1 MANREQNQPEQPAE
15 PEAVTI
21 IRYPNRRLYDRSQGK
36 YVTLQD
42 VENTIRRGETVIV
55 RDSKSG
61 EDLTRSV
68 LTQILL
74 GRYPERIDLLPV
86 TLLHLMLGA
95 NEMLF
100 GVIRESLRQSL
111 LSVELLQ
118 RVPPCNPLGLPQDWL
133 RSFLPGVRP
142 PSEFPAPQTGEADVA
157 VLLRRIDELERR
169 LDERDASSRKRNP
182 TPRKEEG

>member
-1 MANREQNQPEQPAE
+1 MSIQKQGPPEQPAE
-15 PEAVTI
+15 TEAVTI

-42 VENTIRRGETVIV
+42 VEDTIRRGETVVV
-55 RDSKSG
+55 RDSKTG

-74 GRYPERIDLLPV
+74 ERYPERIDLLPV
-86 TLLHLMLGA
+86 TLLHLMLRA

-118 RVPPCNPLGLPQDWL
+118 RTPPCNPLGLPQDWL
-133 RSFLPGVRP
+133 RSILPGARP
-142 PSEFPAPQTGEADVA
+142 PSEGPAPQSGEAEVA
-157 VLLRRIDELERR
+157 TFLRRIGELERR
-169 LDERDASSRKRNP
+169 LDERDASSRKRK
-182 TPRKEEG
+182 PRK